1 MWRRKSLAV
10 NIIAV
15 FLVFNILSIVF
26 FRCTFK
32 KVMKENPSSM
42 QEKVP

>member
-15 FLVFNILSIVF
+15 FMVFNILSIVF
-26 FRCTFK
+26 FFVVLSK
-32 KVMKENPSSM
+32 K
-42 QEKVP
+42 

>member
-15 FLVFNILSIVF
+15 FMVFNILSIVF
-26 FRCTFK
+26 FVVRSK
-32 KVMKENPSSM
+32 K
-42 QEKVP
+42 